1 MILITTPNG
10 KVGSEVVKQLQA
22 KGEQVRLGAHT
33 VEKAQKAFPGAEV
46 VHFDFGNE
54 DSVRSALRDVDK
66 LYLASPAEMQAEPV
80 NRVVDL
86 AKEAGVKH
94 IVRLSGMG
102 VEHHSDSPL
111 RQIEQHIEASG
122 LAWTFLRPTWFMQNY
137 SMGMADGIR
146 QGTVMEPAE
155 SAATGFVDARDI
167 AAVGVAALT
176 GDGHAGQA
184 YAITGPEALTR
195 DQVAAKISAAIGK
208 PVRYQAVSAQ
218 EFEAGMR
225 GAGAPEGL
233 IGLMGSLYGFVRAG
247 QTAGLTT
254 DVQQV
259 TGRTPISFDQF
270 ARDHADAW
278 H

>member
-22 KGEQVRLGAHT
+22 KGEPIRIGAHT
-33 VEKAQKAFPGAEV
+33 VEKAQNAFPDAEV

-54 DSVRSALRDVDK
+54 DSVRSALHGVDK
-66 LYLASPAEMQAEPV
+66 LYLASPGEMQAEPV

-86 AKEAGVKH
+86 AKEVGVKH
-94 IVRLSGMG
+94 IVRLSAMG
-102 VEHHSDSPL
+102 VEYGDSAL
-111 RQIEQHIEASG
+111 RQAEQHIEASG
-122 LAWTFLRPTWFMQNY
+122 LAWTFLRPSWFMQNY
-137 SMGMADGIR
+137 STGMADAIR
-146 QGTVMEPAE
+146 QGTLVEPAE
-155 SAATGFVDARDI
+155 GGATGFVDARDI

-176 GDGHAGQA
+176 GEGHAGQA

-195 DQVAAKISAAIGK
+195 DQVAATISAATGK

-218 EFEAGMR
+218 EFELGLREAGM
-225 GAGAPEGL
+225 PEAY
-233 IGLMGSLYGFVRAG
+233 IGLMGNLYGFVRAG
-247 QTAGLTT
+247 QTAGLTS

-259 TGRTPISFDQF
+259 TGRAPISFKQF

-278 H
+278 R